1 MREKERKIIFLSLL
15 ADRFSKYFFYKRNL
29 AIINKGISFGLLN
42 NKILFLLPI
51 LLILLFLISMLF
63 KKCDRRFS
71 ICLMIIGGL
80 SNLFDRLVYG
90 GVMDF
95 INFPPFPSFNLADV
109 LVVLGMLLII
119 VDLVKAKQL

>member
-29 AIINKGISFGLLN
+29 AIINKGISFGLLD

-51 LLILLFLISMLF
+51 LLILLFLIS

-95 INFPPFPSFNLADV
+95 INFPLFPSFNLADV
-109 LVVLGMLLII
+109 LVVLGMLLMI